1 MAVGEPFRKQ
11 ARPLLWDTRR
21 KGVALIGPPLLA
33 DEVESILQYRLYSG
47 RAPVEAVDASLAA
60 FYATGIRFVTHPD
73 MVRRAREM
81 ARQFH
86 QERIYDSLYAALAEL
101 NDSEFWTA
109 DRAFDEAVSPALAD
123 VRYLPNYPLK

>member
-81 ARQFH
+81 ARPFH
-86 QERIYDSLYAALAEL
+86 QERIYDAGGVK
-101 NDSEFWTA
+101 
-109 DRAFDEAVSPALAD
+109 R
-123 VRYLPNYPLK
+123 